1 MKKAFCIALL
11 LLTVLAGYGQTQKDE
26 NEIVQAHFGMKKKD
40 IVAEFV
46 KVEGFKGDAF
56 WKLYDEYELSR
67 RTDANKKFT
76 LMNNYVKN
84 YSSLSEAETDE
95 IIKEIIELTASQ
107 DKLLS
112 SYYKKVKKS
121 CGIIIAAQF
130 YQIEWYILSEIRT
143 TILESIPII
152 NKLEKKGK

>member
-46 KVEGFKGDAF
+46 KVEGSKGDAF

-95 IIKEIIELTASQ
+95 IIKEIIELTAFF
-107 DKLLS
+107 
-112 SYYKKVKKS
+112 KKV
-121 CGIIIAAQF
+121 
-130 YQIEWYILSEIRT
+130 LS
-143 TILESIPII
+143 
-152 NKLEKKGK
+152 